1 MRNRQQ
7 LLHNPEKAVI
17 DSHTYPEN
25 WGIQPILFNIG
36 GFGVPAYPFFVLLGL
51 AAGIAWFVVDI
62 RKSGHHNGNGLVI
75 ATGAIAGGIIGAK
88 LFEWVLNYRFL
99 FEHFSDPNVWLSG
112 RTIVGG
118 LIGGKIGAVLT
129 KRAYGI
135 RERRG
140 NEIAP
145 AVALGMLIGR
155 FGCFFR
161 GCCYGTP
168 TNLPFGVNFG
178 DGILRHPTQL
188 YESLFMLGLFI
199 WLVYRKRQGN
209 LAPGRLFSLLML
221 WYFTFRFGIEFIR
234 IEPVVF
240 AGLTSFQLISAVVVL
255 YFGWIA
261 FARKQNREE
270 NYAGES

>member
-1 MRNRQQ
+1 MRNRRQ
-7 LLHNPEKAVI
+7 LLRLREKAVI
-17 DSHTYPEN
+17 DSHAHPAD
-25 WGIQPILFNIG
+25 WGIRPVLFEVG
-36 GFGVPAYPFFVLLGL
+36 GFGVPAYAFFVLLGL
-51 AAGIAWFVVDI
+51 VAGVAYFIADL
-62 RKSGHHNGNGLVI
+62 RKSGRSNGNGLVI
-75 ATGAIAGGIIGAK
+75 ATGAIAGGILGAK

-99 FEHFSDPNVWLSG
+99 IDHLSDPAVWLSG

-129 KRAYGI
+129 KRAFGI

-145 AVALGMLIGR
+145 AVAIGVMVGR

-168 TNLPFGVNFG
+168 TDLPLGVNFG

-188 YESLFMLGLFI
+188 YESLFMLGMFV
-199 WLVYRKRQGN
+199 WLVYRKRQGDPS
-209 LAPGRLFSLLML
+209 PGRLFSILML
-221 WYFTFRFGIEFIR
+221 WYFTFRFTIEFIR

-240 AGLTSFQLISAVVVL
+240 AGLTSFQLISLVVAL
-255 YFGWIA
+255 YFGWVV
-261 FARKQNREE
+261 FGNKQSREE
-270 NYAGES
+270 TYAGES